1 MDPRERNRLKRE
13 RMEKNRQ
20 KFRVKVEK
28 FYKEFYPDKWEVAR
42 DLLLVK
48 YSTNF
53 KEFNA
58 KLIEKYGD
66 AFKNYKV
73 GEVKIKTS
81 KELQQE
87 RVRQAAILNGDID
100 EDDVMEQ
107 QPDLEQDNGLL
118 PCNTCG
124 RSFVQD
130 RIAKHEDICTR
141 RAERNKSKDK
151 TAKEEVAEVDKPQR
165 EESRV
170 ELNSAEKSEIEQ
182 LEEQLKLLKMLKA
195 QKQQAKK

>member
-81 KELQQE
+81 KELQEE
-87 RVRQAAILNGDID
+87 RVRQAALLNGDID
-100 EDDVMEQ
+100 EDDVMEE
-107 QPDLEQDNGLL
+107 QPDLQQDNGLL

-165 EESRV
+165 EERRV

>member
-87 RVRQAAILNGDID
+87 RVRQAAVLNGDID

-165 EESRV
+165 VERRV